1 MLNIS
6 SVAVAPVPAQG
17 PVSAR
22 VQPITPARASEHV
35 SPRNQGVSAPV
46 APAGEGSRT
55 QVAYAPPSLPP
66 VNPTDQALR
75 ANMYDN
81 AAAPERFNFQASV
94 ATAHMT
100 STVASTVAASV
111 AAQRQALAAP
121 AQATEQGLPEQGIT
135 EQGRAEPE
143 RAARG
148 VGLLAPSPQRAE
160 QARTERS
167 RAQEARQTQA
177 LEGQLPP
184 PQPNPVDEARA
195 NQIRDLLPN
204 VWSASRF
211 AADQLIGEEAR
222 EAAQRRA
229 DLIAPAP
236 PSPIERALEAAAENY
251 QLTSSL
257 PLPPSAGV
265 NVDRLI

>member
-22 VQPITPARASEHV
+22 VQPTLPARASEHV

-46 APAGEGSRT
+46 APAGEGSRP
-55 QVAYAPPSLPP
+55 QAVYAPPLLPP

-75 ANMYDN
+75 ANIYDN
-81 AAAPERFNFQASV
+81 AAAPERFTTQSSV
-94 ATAHMT
+94 ASANL
-100 STVASTVAASV
+100 AASV
-111 AAQRQALAAP
+111 AAQRQAFAAP
-121 AQATEQGLPEQGIT
+121 AQAEQGAPAQEAAAQGL
-135 EQGRAEPE
+135 AEPE
-143 RAARG
+143 RAAQG
-148 VGLLAPSPQRAE
+148 LGLLAPNPQRMEQERAE
-160 QARTERS
+160 RT
-167 RAQEARQTQA
+167 RAQEARQGQAVQGQA
-177 LEGQLPP
+177 LEGQLPSAP
-184 PQPNPVDEARA
+184 PNPVDEARA

-229 DLIAPAP
+229 ELLAPAQ

-251 QLTSSL
+251 QLTSTL

>member
-17 PVSAR
+17 PVAAR
-22 VQPITPARASEHV
+22 VQPATPARASEHV
-35 SPRNQGVSAPV
+35 SPRNQGVAAPV

-55 QVAYAPPSLPP
+55 QAVYAPPAQPP

-81 AAAPERFNFQASV
+81 AGAPERFNAQSQADL
-94 ATAHMT
+94 
-100 STVASTVAASV
+100 AASV
-111 AAQRQALAAP
+111 LAQRQALESAP
-121 AQATEQGLPEQGIT
+121 SLQGLEQERI
-135 EQGRAEPE
+135 E
-143 RAARG
+143 RAR
-148 VGLLAPSPQRAE
+148 Q
-160 QARTERS
+160 ER
-167 RAQEARQTQA
+167 QERQVQNPEA
-177 LEGQLPP
+177 QLPP
-184 PQPNPVDEARA
+184 SQRNPVDVALD

-211 AADQLIGEEAR
+211 AADQLIGDEAR

-229 DLIAPAP
+229 DLIAPAQP
-236 PSPIERALEAAAENY
+236 TPIERALEAAAESY
-251 QLTSSL
+251 QTTSSL

>member
-22 VQPITPARASEHV
+22 VQPLTPARASEHV

-46 APAGEGSRT
+46 TPAGEGSRT
-55 QVAYAPPSLPP
+55 QVLYAPPSLPP

-75 ANMYDN
+75 AHLYDN
-81 AAAPERFNFQASV
+81 AAAPERFNFQTSV
-94 ATAHMT
+94 ATAQM
-100 STVASTVAASV
+100 AAAV

-121 AQATEQGLPEQGIT
+121 AQAAAQGPPEP
-135 EQGRAEPE
+135 GRAEPE
-143 RAARG
+143 RAAQG
-148 VGLLAPSPQRAE
+148 VAPPAPNPQRLE
-160 QARTERS
+160 QERTERT

-177 LEGQLPP
+177 IEGQMPP
-184 PQPNPVDEARA
+184 AQPDPVDEARA

-229 DLIAPAP
+229 DLIAPLP

>member
-17 PVSAR
+17 PVAAR
-22 VQPITPARASEHV
+22 VQPATPARASEHV
-35 SPRNQGVSAPV
+35 SPRSQGVSAPV

-55 QVAYAPPSLPP
+55 QVVYAPPALPP

-81 AAAPERFNFQASV
+81 AATPERLNAQTHADL
-94 ATAHMT
+94 
-100 STVASTVAASV
+100 AASV
-111 AAQRQALAAP
+111 LAQRQALETAP
-121 AQATEQGLPEQGIT
+121 RLQGFEQERI
-135 EQGRAEPE
+135 ERARQERPE
-143 RAARG
+143 RP
-148 VGLLAPSPQRAE
+148 APNPES
-160 QARTERS
+160 
-167 RAQEARQTQA
+167 
-177 LEGQLPP
+177 QLPP

-229 DLIAPAP
+229 DLIAPAQP
-236 PSPIERALEAAAENY
+236 TPIERALEAAAESY
-251 QLTSSL
+251 QTTSSL
-257 PLPPSAGV
+257 PLPPSAGL

>member
-17 PVSAR
+17 PVAAR
-22 VQPITPARASEHV
+22 VQPTTPARASEHV
-35 SPRNQGVSAPV
+35 SPRSQGVGAPV

-55 QVAYAPPSLPP
+55 QVAYAPPALPP

-81 AAAPERFNFQASV
+81 SAAPERFNAQSHADL
-94 ATAHMT
+94 
-100 STVASTVAASV
+100 AASV
-111 AAQRQALAAP
+111 LAQRQALEAAP
-121 AQATEQGLPEQGIT
+121 SLQGFEQE
-135 EQGRAEPE
+135 RVE
-143 RAARG
+143 RARREQP
-148 VGLLAPSPQRAE
+148 APK
-160 QARTERS
+160 
-167 RAQEARQTQA
+167 
-177 LEGQLPP
+177 LEGQMPP

-211 AADQLIGEEAR
+211 AADQLIGDEAR

-229 DLIAPAP
+229 DLIAPQQ
-236 PSPIERALEAAAENY
+236 PSPIERALEAAADSY
-251 QLTSSL
+251 QTTSSL

>member
-22 VQPITPARASEHV
+22 VQPVTPARASEHV
-35 SPRNQGVSAPV
+35 SPRNQGVSVPV
-46 APAGEGSRT
+46 TPAGEGSRT
-55 QVAYAPPSLPP
+55 QALYAPPSLPP

-75 ANMYDN
+75 AHLYDN

-94 ATAHMT
+94 ATAHM
-100 STVASTVAASV
+100 AAAV

-121 AQATEQGLPEQGIT
+121 AQAAAQGLP

-143 RAARG
+143 RAAQG
-148 VGLLAPSPQRAE
+148 VAPQSPNPQRLE
-160 QARTERS
+160 QERNERT

-177 LEGQLPP
+177 IEGQMPP
-184 PQPNPVDEARA
+184 AQPDPVDEARA

-229 DLIAPAP
+229 DLIAPPP

>member
-22 VQPITPARASEHV
+22 VQPTTPTRASEHV
-35 SPRNQGVSAPV
+35 SPRNQGVNAPV

-55 QVAYAPPSLPP
+55 QAVYAPPSLPP

-94 ATAHMT
+94 ATAHM
-100 STVASTVAASV
+100 ASSV
-111 AAQRQALAAP
+111 AAQRQALSAP
-121 AQATEQGLPEQGIT
+121 AQAAEQGLPGQGVPEQGI
-135 EQGRAEPE
+135 AEPD

-148 VGLLAPSPQRAE
+148 LGQLAPNPQRVE
-160 QARTERS
+160 QERTERT
-167 RAQEARQTQA
+167 RTQDARQTQA
-177 LEGQLPP
+177 VEGQMPP

-229 DLIAPAP
+229 ELLAPAQP
-236 PSPIERALEAAAENY
+236 TPIERALEAAAENY

>member
-22 VQPITPARASEHV
+22 VQPTTPARASEHV
-35 SPRNQGVSAPV
+35 SPRNQGVNAPV

-55 QVAYAPPSLPP
+55 QAVYAPPSLPP

-100 STVASTVAASV
+100 STVAASV

-143 RAARG
+143 RAALG
-148 VGLLAPSPQRAE
+148 VGAQAPNPQPVGQE
-160 QARTERS
+160 RTERTERT
-167 RAQEARQTQA
+167 RAQEARQMQA

-229 DLIAPAP
+229 ELLAPAQP
-236 PSPIERALEAAAENY
+236 TPIERALEAAAENY

>member
-1 MLNIS
+1 MMVGKALIPLGLGLVLESAMLNIS

-17 PVSAR
+17 PVVAR
-22 VQPITPARASEHV
+22 VQPATPARASEHV
-35 SPRNQGVSAPV
+35 SPRSQGVAAPV

-55 QVAYAPPSLPP
+55 QAAYAPPALPP

-81 AAAPERFNFQASV
+81 AGAPERFNAQAQV
-94 ATAHMT
+94 DL
-100 STVASTVAASV
+100 AASV
-111 AAQRQALAAP
+111 LAQRQALESAP
-121 AQATEQGLPEQGIT
+121 SLQGLEQERI
-135 EQGRAEPE
+135 E
-143 RAARG
+143 RA
-148 VGLLAPSPQRAE
+148 SQ
-160 QARTERS
+160 ER
-167 RAQEARQTQA
+167 QERQERQVQNPEA
-177 LEGQLPP
+177 QLPP
-184 PQPNPVDEARA
+184 SQRNPVDVALD

-211 AADQLIGEEAR
+211 AADQLIGDEAR

-229 DLIAPAP
+229 ELLAPAQP
-236 PSPIERALEAAAENY
+236 TPIERALEAAAENY

>member
-17 PVSAR
+17 PVAAR
-22 VQPITPARASEHV
+22 VQPATPARASEHV
-35 SPRNQGVSAPV
+35 SPRSQGVGAPV

-55 QVAYAPPSLPP
+55 QVAYAPPALPP
-66 VNPTDQALR
+66 VNPTDQPLR

-81 AAAPERFNFQASV
+81 AAAPERLNAQAH
-94 ATAHMT
+94 ADL
-100 STVASTVAASV
+100 AASV
-111 AAQRQALAAP
+111 LAQRQALEAAP
-121 AQATEQGLPEQGIT
+121 GLQGPEQ
-135 EQGRAEPE
+135 E
-143 RAARG
+143 RI
-148 VGLLAPSPQRAE
+148 E
-160 QARTERS
+160 H
-167 RAQEARQTQA
+167 ARQVRQVRQERQVQNP
-177 LEGQLPP
+177 EGQLPP
-184 PQPNPVDEARA
+184 PQRNPVDVALD

-222 EAAQRRA
+222 EAAQQRA
-229 DLIAPAP
+229 DLIAPAQP
-236 PSPIERALEAAAENY
+236 TPIERALEAAADSY
-251 QLTSSL
+251 QITSSL

>member
-1 MLNIS
+1 MLNLS

-22 VQPITPARASEHV
+22 VQPTTPARASEHV

-81 AAAPERFNFQASV
+81 AAAPERFTTQASV
-94 ATAHMT
+94 ASANL
-100 STVASTVAASV
+100 AASV
-111 AAQRQALAAP
+111 AAQRQAFATP
-121 AQATEQGLPEQGIT
+121 AQQPTEQGAPEQGVP
-135 EQGRAEPE
+135 EQGLADAE
-143 RAARG
+143 RAAQG
-148 VGLLAPSPQRAE
+148 VGLLAPNPQRVE
-160 QARTERS
+160 QERTERT

-177 LEGQLPP
+177 IEGQMPP